1 MEALP
6 AGGGTSGVIGGDGML
21 LAAQQGNLT
30 GPAYNVAIALCVIN
44 TLVVA
49 LYLWRIWF
57 PKARS

>member
-6 AGGGTSGVIGGDGML
+6 AGARTNGVIGGDGML
-21 LAAQQGNLT
+21 LAAQQGNLA

-49 LYLWRIWF
+49 FYLWRIWF
-57 PKARS
+57 AKPRS